1 MGVKGILIGCF
12 LLCASVFIL
21 ASSGIGVECG
31 NFNSAAYKKAK
42 TNNFNFLIFLL
53 VMGALCV
60 LCSFGALY
68 IGATTPV

>member
-12 LLCASVFIL
+12 LLCASVFII

-31 NFNSAAYKKAK
+31 NFDSGAYKKAK
-42 TNNFNFLIFLL
+42 ASNFSFLVFLV